1 MTPPADRT
9 ARRRPGRRAV
19 AALAPL
25 AALALVASGCTA
37 DDAEPTTAYAPPS
50 ASATV
55 PLLVPGGPGDPV
67 ETVAPEDVT
76 APTGPEPWTDAD
88 AAFFQQMVTHHR
100 QAVEMSAL
108 AADRAGDPDVAA
120 IAERI
125 GLGQEPEVDVM
136 VAWLEE
142 RGLDVPPEQSWLS
155 GRGEVTAEGP
165 GHDGHGAHGGS
176 ADGGMHG
183 MATAAEVQQLAAAEG
198 EEFDALYVDLMV
210 RHHTGALSM
219 VDEHQVGGV
228 DVRVQEMADDV
239 AAVQAAEIRHLE
251 DMRPR

>member
-1 MTPPADRT
+1 MTPSVVRT
-9 ARRRPGRRAV
+9 ARRRPVRRAV
-19 AALAPL
+19 ALAPL
-25 AALALVASGCTA
+25 AVLALVAAGCTA
-37 DDAEPTTAYAPPS
+37 DDPGPAAAYSPPS

-76 APTGPEPWTDAD
+76 APTGPEPWTEAD

-155 GRGEVTAEGP
+155 GRGEVTAEGS
-165 GHDGHGAHGGS
+165 GHDGHGDHAGGGAHDM
-176 ADGGMHG
+176 AG

-198 EEFDALYVDLMV
+198 EAFDALYVDLMV
-210 RHHTGALSM
+210 RHHAGALSM

>member
-1 MTPPADRT
+1 MTPPVVRP
-9 ARRRPGRRAV
+9 ARRRPGRTAV
-19 AALAPL
+19 ALAPL
-25 AALALVASGCTA
+25 AALALVTSGCTA
-37 DDAEPTTAYAPPS
+37 DEAGPATAYAPPS

-88 AAFFQQMVTHHR
+88 AVFFQQMVTHHR

-155 GRGEVTAEGP
+155 GRGEVTADGA
-165 GHDGHGAHGGS
+165 GHDGHGAHG

-183 MATAAEVQQLAAAEG
+183 MASAAEVQQLAAAEG

-210 RHHTGALSM
+210 RHHAGALSM
-219 VDEHQVGGV
+219 VDEHQVGGA